1 MDFLREHL
9 AEEYGDMIGF
19 VELAVEE
26 LLVNVV
32 RYAYAEGSAPAPEVP
47 PTSGVC
53 WSLDSDM
60 QHGRHSLSLRLDPR
74 LGRAFDPF
82 LEAPK
87 PDISLSA
94 EDRISADSAYIWSE
108 TFPRITATA
117 EPMARIP

>member
-47 PTSGVC
+47 PRQVGYAGAWIPTC
-53 WSLDSDM
+53 
-60 QHGRHSLSLRLDPR
+60 QHGRHSLSLCLDPR
-74 LGRAFDPF
+74 LGRA
-82 LEAPK
+82 L
-87 PDISLSA
+87 
-94 EDRISADSAYIWSE
+94 
-108 TFPRITATA
+108 
-117 EPMARIP
+117 